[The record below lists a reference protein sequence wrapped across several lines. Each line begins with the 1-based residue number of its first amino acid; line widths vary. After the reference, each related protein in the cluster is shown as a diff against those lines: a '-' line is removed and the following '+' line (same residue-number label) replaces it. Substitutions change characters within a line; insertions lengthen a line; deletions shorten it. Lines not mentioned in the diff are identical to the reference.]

1 LFVTNPICEGPLFP
15 VEGFELQQA
24 LSSNKQ
30 FQAQLAAQQQIIQQ
44 QQAAL
49 AAQQT
54 HQSAP
59 AGTQPIGTISLCILP
74 IWDGSKD
81 KDAETM
87 LCLLESALEANGAL
101 SIKILYKRE
110 PGRYTQPFFCSA
122 ALTMRKHGNS

>member
-1 LFVTNPICEGPLFP
+1 
-15 VEGFELQQA
+15 

-101 SIKILYKRE
+101 SIQRE
-110 PGRYTQPFFCSA
+110 PGRYTTVLLQCCSKDQKA
-122 ALTMRKHGNS
+122 RNS